1 MPTRAQWNPNDENLC
16 NKKST
21 QKMENKKIRIKLKV
35 ADTLNGEQSEQ
46 KIVSEDTEIRKTAD
60 TRQLV

>member
-1 MPTRAQWNPNDENLC
+1 
-16 NKKST
+16 
-21 QKMENKKIRIKLKV
+21 MENKKIRIKLKV